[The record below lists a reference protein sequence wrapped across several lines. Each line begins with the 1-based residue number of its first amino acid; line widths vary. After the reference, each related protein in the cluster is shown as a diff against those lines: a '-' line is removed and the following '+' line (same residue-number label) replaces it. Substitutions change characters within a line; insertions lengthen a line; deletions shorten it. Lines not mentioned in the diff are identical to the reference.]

1 MAAVYSWQFEA
12 QGVPKADA
20 AVLLLEFWSS
30 RAYQVHR
37 QAFNELVLRVNGFG
51 SLGKWFEFQAL
62 EPGQLVPY
70 ANLPVQLTARFL
82 AKPHSTHFTLH
93 FELPDRWSNGDN
105 SGFYYSTQNWVSEF
119 IEYVNAWCAS
129 E

>member
-1 MAAVYSWQFEA
+1 MGATCSWQFEA
-12 QGVPKADA
+12 RGVPKAGA
-20 AVLLLEFWSS
+20 AILLLEYWSS

-51 SLGKWFEFQAL
+51 SFGKWLEDQAIT
-62 EPGQLVPY
+62 EGQIVPY
-70 ANLPVQLTARFL
+70 TSLPIQLTVRFL
-82 AKPHSTHFTLH
+82 AKPESTHFTLH
-93 FELPDRWSNGDN
+93 FELPDRWSKGDN
-105 SGFYYSTQNWVSEF
+105 SGFESSTREWVNEF